1 MAMMNEMEYRTI
13 GSALAGGYR
22 AAVYCRLSKDD
33 DLQGESASIA
43 NQRDMLE
50 KYCEKQGWEVVAVY
64 QDDGFTGLN
73 MERPDL
79 QRMLRAIERRQ
90 INLVI
95 TKDLSRLGRNYL
107 QTGHLIEDFFP
118 RNGVRYIAMND
129 GIDTLRD
136 NNDIAPFKN
145 ILNEMYSKDISKKV
159 HSSYLLKAQKGQF
172 TGCLAPFGYRKD
184 PEDKN
189 HLLIDEETAPIV
201 RLIFG
206 YALNG
211 HGPNYIRRRLEEE
224 KIPCPTW
231 WNRERGLRNTRTKWE
246 KKDPENGRY
255 MWDFSVIKDLLMNP
269 VYTGAIASQKKDYRF
284 KIGTIGEKKPEDW
297 IVVEGQHEPLIDRM
311 SFDIVQNKLK
321 SRQRPGQTN
330 EISLFAGLIKCG
342 ECGKSLTIRYTN
354 AKHPQQIYSC
364 KTYNAFGKNHCTQHR
379 IDYDTL
385 YSHVLR
391 KIRECARAALMD
403 GEAVAD
409 RLTNTC
415 EAEQRE
421 QREAMERSLTRDEE
435 RIEVLDKMVMRLYE
449 DMIAGRISEQNFN
462 TMLEKTQTEQTELK
476 AKVSEGRK
484 RLSDE
489 VQLANDAKQWVEA
502 IQEYANITELDAA
515 TLNRL
520 IKEIVVHAHWAKRY
534 NLKEMSKTLIFLQE
548 NKIGSIEEMQE
559 RVDAATA
566 RYHELGDSIKAAE
579 ARMAEIA
586 VLRTH
591 IVNYA
596 RTRPVYDAYRKAGYS
611 KRFLEAHREE
621 ITLHKAAKAAF
632 DEAGLKKL
640 PKAKDLSIEYAE
652 LLKKKKESYPD
663 YRKARDEMQ
672 ELMKAQ
678 KNVEM
683 FFAEEKDTA
692 EKEPTR

>member
-1 MAMMNEMEYRTI
+1 MTDKI
-13 GSALAGGYR
+13 TAL
-22 AAVYCRLSKDD
+22 YCRLSQEDM
-33 DLQGESASIA
+33 LHGESNSIT
-43 NQRDMLE
+43 NQKAILSKFAADNGFRNT
-50 KYCEKQGWEVVAVY
+50 KFYV
-64 QDDGFTGLN
+64 DDGISGTTF
-73 MERPDL
+73 ERDGFKA
-79 QRMLRAIERRQ
+79 MMADIEDGKVG
-90 INLVI
+90 IVI
-95 TKDLSRLGRNYL
+95 TKDLSRLGRDYL
-107 QTGHLIEDFFP
+107 KTGELIEMVFP
-118 RNGVRYIAMND
+118 DYDVRYIAIND
-129 GIDTLRD
+129 GVDTLKSE
-136 NNDIAPFKN
+136 NELMAFKN
-145 ILNEMYSKDISKKV
+145 IFNEMYSKDISKKV

-342 ECGKSLTIRYTN
+342 ECGKSLTVRYTN

-403 GEAVAD
+403 GKAVAD

-476 AKVSEGRK
+476 TKVSEGRK

-520 IKEIVVHAHWAKRY
+520 IKEIVVHERIDEDKTRHISIEIHF
-534 NLKEMSKTLIFLQE
+534 NLKPIPEVEQ
-548 NKIGSIEEMQE
+548 
-559 RVDAATA
+559 VTA
-566 RYHELGDSIKAAE
+566 
-579 ARMAEIA
+579 
-586 VLRTH
+586 
-591 IVNYA
+591 
-596 RTRPVYDAYRKAGYS
+596 
-611 KRFLEAHREE
+611 
-621 ITLHKAAKAAF
+621 
-632 DEAGLKKL
+632 
-640 PKAKDLSIEYAE
+640 
-652 LLKKKKESYPD
+652 
-663 YRKARDEMQ
+663 
-672 ELMKAQ
+672 
-678 KNVEM
+678 
-683 FFAEEKDTA
+683 
-692 EKEPTR
+692 

>member
-79 QRMLRAIERRQ
+79 QRMLRAIERRQINLVITKDLSRLGRNYLQTGHLIEDFFPRNGVRYIAMNDGIDTLRDNNDIAPFKNILNEMYSKDISKNERRQ

-321 SRQRPGQTN
+321 SRQRPGQTD
-330 EISLFAGLIKCG
+330 EISLFAGLLKCG
-342 ECGKSLTIRYTN
+342 ECGKSLTVRYTN
-354 AKHPQQIYSC
+354 AKHPQRIYSC

-520 IKEIVVHAHWAKRY
+520 IKEIVVHERIDEDKTRHISIEIHF
-534 NLKEMSKTLIFLQE
+534 NLKPIPEVEQ
-548 NKIGSIEEMQE
+548 
-559 RVDAATA
+559 VTA
-566 RYHELGDSIKAAE
+566 
-579 ARMAEIA
+579 
-586 VLRTH
+586 
-591 IVNYA
+591 
-596 RTRPVYDAYRKAGYS
+596 
-611 KRFLEAHREE
+611 
-621 ITLHKAAKAAF
+621 
-632 DEAGLKKL
+632 
-640 PKAKDLSIEYAE
+640 
-652 LLKKKKESYPD
+652 
-663 YRKARDEMQ
+663 
-672 ELMKAQ
+672 
-678 KNVEM
+678 
-683 FFAEEKDTA
+683 
-692 EKEPTR
+692 